1 MTDTHR
7 DEIDLEELQDRMVF
21 AALRPASMLSRRFGF
36 TLNRL
41 KKTLETVYFQET
53 RDHGLSLREISDV
66 MQISMSKTSLLS
78 RQLKQAFLSE
88 ASGDIKLRLE
98 YMLANEPMTL
108 ARINQVITDAK
119 FVEIER
125 ELRDLVESGRIIR
138 EGRGSESTYHLNLD
152 PERGEWDVWLMRL
165 RSIERALKLVA
176 RAIAQHHDDEGMPP
190 RITKIRVPR
199 RLLKRLGESHED
211 VWNRII
217 FRMCVEAGLGPREMV
232 PEEWI
237 ELDVVTFFSARDA
250 ADEEDEGA
258 NG

>member
-1 MTDTHR
+1 MADTHR
-7 DEIDLEELQDRMVF
+7 DEIELEELQDRMVF
-21 AALRPASMLSRRFGF
+21 AALRPGGMLARRFGF

-53 RDHGLSLREISDV
+53 RDRGLSLREISDV

-78 RQLKQAFLSE
+78 RQLKQAFMSE
-88 ASGDIKLRLE
+88 ASDNIKLRLE

-125 ELRDLVESGRIIR
+125 SLRELVDSGRIIR

-152 PERGEWDVWLMRL
+152 PERGDWDIWLMRL

-199 RLLKRLGESHED
+199 RLLQRLGDSHED
-211 VWNRII
+211 VWSSII
-217 FRMCVEAGLGPREMV
+217 FRMCQEAGLKPREMV

-237 ELDVVTFFSARDA
+237 ELDVVTFFSTTRPDA
-250 ADEEDEGA
+250 EDEGA
-258 NG
+258 ANG